1 MYTYCLN
8 KYVEGEYEIYLNDS
22 IFCHVSESDFQVF
35 YKMAVKSGHK
45 IMRRV

>member
-35 YKMAVKSGHK
+35 YNMVVKSGNR